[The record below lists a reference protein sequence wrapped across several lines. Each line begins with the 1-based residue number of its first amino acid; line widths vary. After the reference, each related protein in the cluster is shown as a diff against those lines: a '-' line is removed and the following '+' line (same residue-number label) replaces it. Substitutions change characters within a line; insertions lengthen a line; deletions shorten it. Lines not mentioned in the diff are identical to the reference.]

1 MPCRRAHST
10 VLPACFLAAGLLLA
24 FRSAGAQDAPPL
36 LAGVFQD
43 HAVIQRD
50 APIRIWGDAR
60 AGDRVAV
67 ELSGQTVTTV
77 ADDEGRWSAEL
88 PALPAGGPYVLTAH
102 AGNGAAHTAE
112 DLLVGDVFLCAGQSN
127 MVLPVSR
134 TTFGAFE
141 AMRAND
147 TRIRMLTVPNAS
159 SPVPLADFPDAAAWE
174 VVSPETVPDWSAAC
188 YYMGR
193 DLRSGP
199 LAAEDVPVGLITAAW
214 GGSAIRSWMSADA
227 LRSVE
232 GHAAALDML
241 DDYTGDRA
249 AAQQAFGETWQA
261 WWLERSGVEAE
272 HAPWL
277 PATGASWPPAPEGLG
292 DWTRWDGL
300 GGFTGMV
307 WFRAS
312 VTLTR
317 EQAAHDARLVLG
329 PVDEVDQTWI
339 NGRIVGNTFGYGT
352 PREYPL
358 PAGMLREGE
367 NVVVVNVLN
376 TYAAGG
382 LTGDDAFRGVCY
394 GEDFCLPLG
403 DWRNS
408 PVRDAQDYPP
418 RAPWES
424 AGGLGTI
431 HNAMVAP
438 LGGLG
443 LRGVAWYQG
452 ESDTGAGGEYEALLR
467 ALATQWRATF
477 RHPGAGALP
486 VLVVQLP
493 NYGPW
498 PTRPSES
505 GWAEVREAQR
515 RAMLGDPAA
524 ALVVTIDVGDPRDL
538 HPANK
543 QAVGARLARA
553 ARSRAYGE
561 SIAPSGPMPVS
572 AERRGDEVVVAFTD
586 VEGELVALGGAG
598 PLGFELCGE
607 ERGSCRYV
615 HARAFGREVRIR
627 LGADGPAARVRHAWA
642 DSPIVTLF
650 DGSGLPAGP
659 FELEVRAGER

>member
-1 MPCRRAHST
+1 MSASRRA
-10 VLPACFLAAGLLLA
+10 PFRLAAACLLA
-24 FRSAGAQDAPPL
+24 VLAMAPARAQESRPL
-36 LAGVFQD
+36 LARVFSD

-50 APIRIWGDAR
+50 VPVRVWGSAT
-60 AGDRVAV
+60 AGDRVAIDF
-67 ELSGQTVTTV
+67 SGRTAVAV
-77 ADDEGRWSAEL
+77 ADDAGRWSAEL
-88 PALPAGGPYVLTAH
+88 PAIPPGGPHVLSVS
-102 AGNGAAHTAE
+102 AASGRRAE
-112 DLLVGDVFLCAGQSN
+112 ASDVLVGDVFLCAGQSN

-134 TTFGAFE
+134 STFGAFE

-147 TRIRMLTVPNAS
+147 PRVRMLTVPNVAS
-159 SPVPLADFPDAAAWE
+159 PEPLADLPADVAWE
-174 VVSPETVPDWSAAC
+174 VASPETVTDWSAAC
-188 YYMGR
+188 WYMAR
-193 DLRSGP
+193 DLRRGP
-199 LAAEDVPVGLITAAW
+199 LTGEDVPVGLITAAW

-227 LRSVE
+227 LRSVP
-232 GHAAALDML
+232 GHDAALDML
-241 DDYTGDRA
+241 EDYTGDRA
-249 AAQQAFGETWQA
+249 AAQEAFGETWQA
-261 WWLERSGVEAE
+261 WWLSTAAAAATD
-272 HAPWL
+272 APWL
-277 PATGASWPPAPEGLG
+277 PDTGRDWQPAPEGLG

-307 WFRAS
+307 WFRAG

-317 EQAAHDARLVLG
+317 EQASHDARLLLG

-358 PAGMLREGE
+358 PAGVLQEGE

-376 TYAAGG
+376 TYASGG
-382 LTGDDAFRGVCY
+382 LTGDDAFRGICY

-403 DWRNS
+403 DWRFS
-408 PVRDAQDYPP
+408 ALRDGQDWPP

-424 AGGLGTI
+424 VGGLGTI

-438 LGGLG
+438 IGGLG

-452 ESDTGAGGEYEALLR
+452 ESDTGAGRGYEALLD
-467 ALATQWRATF
+467 ALMEQWRATF
-477 RHPGAGALP
+477 RHPGSSALP

-515 RAMLGDPAA
+515 RAVLGDPAA

-543 QAVGARLARA
+543 QAVGVRLARA
-553 ARSRAYGE
+553 ARSTTYGE
-561 SIAPSGPMPVS
+561 SIAPTGPVPVR
-572 AERRGDEVVVAFTD
+572 AGRRGDDVVVAFED
-586 VEGELVALGGAG
+586 VEGDLVAFGGAG

-615 HARAFGREVRIR
+615 HARTDGREVRIR
-627 LGADGPAARVRHAWA
+627 LDGDEPAARVRHAWA

-650 DGSGLPAGP
+650 DGAGLPVGP
-659 FELEVRAGER
+659 FDLTVEDAR